1 VRNDAAVFFQ
11 SAEHTLNEVV
21 LPALGTIKQTRQT
34 RLRFTLHAAQSN
46 HRLHEQCVKAVGY
59 WKLDNSTEE

>member
-1 VRNDAAVFFQ
+1 MRNDAAVFFQ

-46 HRLHEQCVKAVGY
+46 HRLHEQFVKSVGY
-59 WKLDNSTEE
+59 WKLADSDGE